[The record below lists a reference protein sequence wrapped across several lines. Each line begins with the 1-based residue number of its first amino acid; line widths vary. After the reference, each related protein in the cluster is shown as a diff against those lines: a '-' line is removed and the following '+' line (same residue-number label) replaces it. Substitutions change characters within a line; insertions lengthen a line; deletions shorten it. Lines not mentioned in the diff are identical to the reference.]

1 MARLAGRQDT
11 DNDRLG
17 DRIANAL
24 RDAIVDGEILPGT
37 WLGEEALAKEYR
49 VSRTPVREA
58 LMRLMAEG
66 LLTAGPNRGLVVT
79 SVSLEEVAALY
90 VVQEA
95 LDGVAAR
102 LAAER
107 HNADVEMQLEHN
119 LDAMRHACQAKE
131 VDNVVRI
138 NREFHALVRTA
149 AANPYVDRF
158 LTEVEHRF
166 RRFPPDDVQSR
177 ALEAVEEHA
186 AIVEAIKRGDGKAA
200 ESAAV
205 HHQRKAKE
213 ARIRNLLGYVG

>member
-1 MARLAGRQDT
+1 
-11 DNDRLG
+11 
-17 DRIANAL
+17 
-24 RDAIVDGEILPGT
+24 
-37 WLGEEALAKEYR
+37 
-49 VSRTPVREA
+49 
-58 LMRLMAEG
+58 MRLMAEG

-95 LDGVAAR
+95 LDGIAAR

-119 LDAMRHACQAKE
+119 LNAMRHACQAKQ

-158 LTEVEHRF
+158 LTEVERRF

-200 ESAAV
+200 ESAAA

-213 ARIRNLLGYVG
+213 TRIRNLLGYVG